1 MDPCCGPVS
10 PGGDSGKRD
19 PGKRDPGT
27 YDAIF
32 NARFSGAI
40 ARRYRRKG
48 LGAAEQRIVDFLVST
63 GIEGASMLEIGGG
76 VGEIQ
81 LELLRRGA
89 ARAVNLELST
99 GYEDDARRLAEAAGL
114 GGRVDRHVGLDIAEA
129 PDDVEPAD
137 VVVLHRVV
145 CCYPDYARLLGSA
158 ADHARRA
165 LVFSYPSANPLS
177 HLFIRGMNAMLS
189 ASGRSFRGY
198 VHPPE
203 AMVDVVRSRG
213 LVPEYRRGSPVWHL
227 VGAARG

>member
-1 MDPCCGPVS
+1 MDSCCGPRV
-10 PGGDSGKRD
+10 PGRD
-19 PGKRDPGT
+19 PRG

-32 NARFSGAI
+32 DARFSKAV
-40 ARRYRRKG
+40 ARRYGRKG
-48 LGAAEQRIVDFLVST
+48 LGPVEQGMVDFLASA
-63 GIEGASMLEIGGG
+63 GIEGASVLEIGGG

-89 ARAVNLELST
+89 ARATNLELSA
-99 GYEDDARRLAEAAGL
+99 GYEDDARRLAAAAGL
-114 GGRVDRHVGLDIAEA
+114 EGRVQRRLGVDIAEA

-145 CCYPDYARLLGSA
+145 CCYPDYARLLGTA

-165 LVFSYPSANPLS
+165 LVFSYPTANPVS
-177 HLFIRGMNAMLS
+177 RLFIRSMNAMLN

-213 LVPEYRRGSPVWHL
+213 LVPRYRKDRPVWHL
-227 VGAARG
+227 VGATRD